1 MVAPTFMRNN
11 VVHYRLIRKGARFEL
26 RQIRRPP
33 RKGVL
38 FCEQKCRKCGT
49 TIRIWHSKRF
59 SAVLTSS
66 NRGCCNGKI
75 FVVITVKQNSEQDNK
90 TMGRQDD
97 KTNDNRTIVGLKMAQ
112 GGNDDGSDHL
122 CR

>member
-1 MVAPTFMRNN
+1 MGWVIFVRNG

-33 RKGVL
+33 RQGVL

-49 TIRIWHSKRF
+49 TLRIWHSKRF

-75 FVVITVKQNSEQDNK
+75 FVVIAVKQNSEQDNK
-90 TMGRQDD
+90 TNG
-97 KTNDNRTIVGLKMAQ
+97 NRTMVGLKVEQ